1 MNSADFNLTADP
13 TTLFSSDVT
22 GGKRVFT
29 VIVSNETNTEKAFSV
44 EWDSQVIKSGTV
56 APQGAVSLFDGVYF
70 VHEAGEHLF
79 ATGEGLTLH
88 MVYGNHDG

>member
-1 MNSADFNLTADP
+1 MNSENFNLTAEP
-13 TTLFSSDVT
+13 TTLFADDIADN
-22 GGKRVFT
+22 KRVFT
-29 VIVSNETNTEKAFSV
+29 VIVSNETDTEKNFTI
-44 EWDSQVIKSGTV
+44 EWDSQIIKSGTIV
-56 APQGAVSLFDGVYF
+56 SQGAVSLFDGVYF

>member
-13 TTLFSSDVT
+13 TTLFASDLADN
-22 GGKRVFT
+22 KKVFT
-29 VIVSNETNTEKAFSV
+29 VIVSNETDTEKSFTL
-44 EWDSQVIKSGTV
+44 EWGSQVIKSGTV
-56 APQGAVSLFDGVYF
+56 ASQGAVSLFDNVYF